1 MTEDGTWQG
10 AAGRGCAV
18 VDLVPELVMA
28 IGGITKALV
37 AAEVMRLAGQG
48 LVEHGLLLD
57 TLRQG

>member
-1 MTEDGTWQG
+1 
-10 AAGRGCAV
+10 V